1 MGDYIVSARKYRPIS
16 FNDVVGQPSVT
27 STLKN
32 AIRTGQ
38 IAHAYLFC
46 GPRGVG
52 KTTCARILARTLNCY
67 NPTGSVEACGTCE
80 SCKSFDE
87 SRSYNI
93 HELDAASNNSVDDIR
108 TLIEKVRVLPQI
120 GKYSIYIID
129 EVHMLS
135 QSAFNAFLKTLEE
148 PPSHAIFI
156 LATTEKH
163 KILPTI
169 LSRCQVFD
177 FNRIRVEDI
186 ITYLKKIA
194 DGERIQYEK
203 EALHVIAVKAEGAL
217 RDALSIFDQA
227 ASFTGN
233 NITYKEIIENLNV
246 LDSEY
251 YFKLT
256 EAFINNSTA
265 EALLIYNEILQKGF
279 DGYNFI
285 GGLSGHLRDLLV
297 SQDTETIQLL
307 EAGDSMKNKYVKQAS
322 VCNTGFLF
330 QALEICSQC
339 EVNYKSSKNQRLH
352 VELALIRMCKLDAEK
367 KNPDHKNDRIVI
379 PESKSDETNIVK
391 HGVQPASA
399 YSPNES
405 KPTVFESINKYK
417 VPGNNISI
425 KEALRSKDSESKEIG
440 PQNDQPGKK
449 VPESHEA
456 VGTAKV
462 ISEEFLN
469 MCWIAYA
476 DQIRKPRPRMAVAL
490 KNTQPIISSGIIKV
504 VFSNQSQLE
513 YFNESTKAELEE
525 FLQRE
530 MQNPGIQIEPEIRE
544 TTGEDKAKLYTNDEK
559 FSYLNKKNPLLSKL
573 KEDLNLEIE

>member
-1 MGDYIVSARKYRPIS
+1 MGDYIVSARKYRPVS
-16 FNDVVGQPSVT
+16 FNDVIGQPSVT

-67 NPTGSVEACGTCE
+67 NPTDSVEACGLCE

-87 SRSYNI
+87 SRSFNI

-108 TLIEKVRVLPQI
+108 TLIEKVRILPQV
-120 GKYSIYIID
+120 GKYSVYIID

-148 PPSHAIFI
+148 PPLHAIFI

-177 FNRIRVEDI
+177 FSRIRVEDI
-186 ITYLKKIA
+186 ILYLKKIA
-194 DGERIQYEK
+194 DAEQIQYEQ

-256 EAFINNSTA
+256 EAFINRSTA

-279 DGYNFI
+279 DGYHFI

-297 SQDTETIQLL
+297 SHDTETIQLL
-307 EAGDSMKNKYVKQAS
+307 EAGNSMKDKYIKQSS
-322 VCNTGFLF
+322 VCSSGFLF
-330 QALEICSQC
+330 QALEISNQC
-339 EVNYKSSKNQRLH
+339 EVSYKSSKNQRLH
-352 VELALIRMCKLDAEK
+352 VELALIRLCHLIDEK
-367 KNPDHKNDRIVI
+367 KNPDHKDSRIAV
-379 PESKSDETNIVK
+379 PESGSDEKNIEK
-391 HGVQPASA
+391 QEVQHTST
-399 YSPNES
+399 YYPNKIKS
-405 KPTVFESINKYK
+405 TVLEPNNKYK
-417 VPGNNISI
+417 TPGKGISI
-425 KEALRSKDSESKEIG
+425 KEALTSENNGSKEG
-440 PQNDQPGKK
+440 GLQNNQPGKE

-456 VGTAKV
+456 AETAKV

-469 MCWIAYA
+469 MCWVDYA
-476 DQIRKPRPRMAVAL
+476 DQIHKSKPRMAVAL
-490 KNTQPIISSGIIKV
+490 KNTQPVISSGIIKV
-504 VFSNQSQLE
+504 AFSNQAQLE
-513 YFNESTKAELEE
+513 YFNESTKGELED
-525 FLQRE
+525 FLRRE
-530 MQNPGIQIEPEIRE
+530 MQNPEIQIEPEIGV
-544 TTGEDKAKLYTNDEK
+544 TTGEDNTKLYTGDEK

-573 KEDLNLEIE
+573 KEDLNLELE

>member
-1 MGDYIVSARKYRPIS
+1 MGDYIVSARKYRPVS
-16 FNDVVGQPSVT
+16 FNDVIGQPSVT

-67 NPTGSVEACGTCE
+67 NPTDSVEACGICE

-87 SRSYNI
+87 SRSFNI

-108 TLIEKVRVLPQI
+108 SLIEKVRILPQV
-120 GKYSIYIID
+120 GKFSVYIID

-186 ITYLKKIA
+186 IMYLKKIA
-194 DGERIQYEK
+194 DAEQIQYEQ
-203 EALHVIAVKAEGAL
+203 EAMHVIAVKAEGAL

-256 EAFINNSTA
+256 EAFINHSTA

-297 SQDTETIQLL
+297 SHDTETLQLL
-307 EAGDSMKNKYVKQAS
+307 EASDSVKDKYVKQAS
-322 VCNTGFLF
+322 ECNSGFLF

-339 EVNYKSSKNQRLH
+339 EVNYKSSRNQRLH
-352 VELALIRMCKLDAEK
+352 VELALIRMCNLNAEK
-367 KNPDHKNDRIVI
+367 KNPDHKNGRIVVPKSKSNKTSI
-379 PESKSDETNIVK
+379 ENHGAQPES
-391 HGVQPASA
+391 A
-399 YSPNES
+399 YAPNES
-405 KPTVFESINKYK
+405 KPTVYESINKYK
-417 VPGNNISI
+417 VPGNGISI
-425 KEALRSKDSESKEIG
+425 KEALTPKNSESKESSL
-440 PQNDQPGKK
+440 QNDQPGKK
-449 VPESHEA
+449 VPEGHEET
-456 VGTAKV
+456 VTAKA
-462 ISEEFLN
+462 ISKEFLN
-469 MCWIAYA
+469 ICWTDYT
-476 DQIRKPRPRMAVAL
+476 DQIRKSKPRMAVAL
-490 KNTQPIISSGIIKV
+490 KNTQPVISSGIIKV
-504 VFSNQSQLE
+504 AFSNQAQLE
-513 YFNESTKAELEE
+513 YFNESTKAELED

-530 MQNPGIQIEPEIRE
+530 MQNPGIQIDPEIRE
-544 TTGEDKAKLYTNDEK
+544 TTGEDKSKLYTNDEK
-559 FSYLNKKNPLLSKL
+559 FSYLNNKNPLLSKL